1 VGGGEEGGG
10 GGGERQEREGTQQ
23 DEADDGLAVIQ
34 RYEFSELMREVDRE
48 TAGLCCSKGL
58 WLHRR
63 RRGKPL
69 RRNSR
74 RWPLRCLTS
83 LIIFCK
89 QVLLR
94 IQPF

>member
-1 VGGGEEGGG
+1 MGGDEEGGG

-69 RRNSR
+69 RRNSW
-74 RWPLRCLTS
+74 RWGSFPAPDTLTIASPHPPPL
-83 LIIFCK
+83 FN
-89 QVLLR
+89 
-94 IQPF
+94 